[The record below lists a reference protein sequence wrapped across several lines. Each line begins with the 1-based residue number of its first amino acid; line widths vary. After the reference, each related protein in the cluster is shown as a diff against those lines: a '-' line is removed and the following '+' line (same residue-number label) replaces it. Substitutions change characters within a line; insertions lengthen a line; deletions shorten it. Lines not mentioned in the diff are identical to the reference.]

1 MDPRIVDPNIAK
13 ALDWIEMQK
22 PDSIKEIA
30 RVVWAR
36 GVWSLPS
43 CHTALLIRLKGNPPW
58 GGDVRESA
66 RVVSSLSQMGLIF
79 PDMEQ
84 WILSQKK
91 GGSWNG
97 NVYDTTYSLI
107 ALADMDVHDPGGC
120 RWLFDNYG
128 PQWEHVGTTAL
139 IITALIKQGAIQR
152 KYHDFID
159 KKAHWLLEKRELDGG
174 WKNIATSNIVMQ
186 SLLMAGFREELNVSI
201 DWLMKKQ
208 NSEGFW
214 GKSEDKVVATS
225 LSLITLALWQS

>member
-1 MDPRIVDPNIAK
+1 MDPKIAK
-13 ALDWIEMQK
+13 ALDWIEMQQ

-36 GVWSLPS
+36 GAWKLSS
-43 CHTALLIRLKGNPPW
+43 RHTANLIRLKGNPPW
-58 GGDVRESA
+58 GGDVRETA

-79 PDMEQ
+79 PNVEQ
-84 WILSQKK
+84 WLLSQKRE
-91 GGSWNG
+91 GSWNS

-107 ALADMDVHDPGGC
+107 ALADMAVHDPEGC
-120 RWLFDNYG
+120 RWLSDNHG
-128 PQWEHVGTTAL
+128 PQWEHPGTTAL
-139 IITALIKQGAIQR
+139 IITALVKQGATQDEYRDLIYER
-152 KYHDFID
+152 
-159 KKAHWLLEKRELDGG
+159 ACWLLEKRESDGG

-186 SLLMAGFREELNVSI
+186 SLLMLGFREELEISI

-214 GKSEDKVVATS
+214 GKGDDSIVATS